1 MSLILRQSYSL
12 ILLGIIVPLF
22 CFFGIAIAVFTN
34 DFSLVWDVTILEK
47 IHTIASP
54 DLDAIAFALN
64 QLGRGKSIAAIALF
78 VSLFLGSR
86 KQWRSPSYLLIT
98 IIGSGLLNIFAKVL
112 FHRHRP
118 ALWESL
124 SPEFDFSFPSGH
136 GMLSLTLVLAIAIL
150 IPQKHWRS
158 LFLFCGVMFA
168 IAIGW
173 SRLYLGVHY
182 PSDVLGGWALAIAW
196 AMGISWIS
204 RVNVKL

>member
-1 MSLILRQSYSL
+1 MLLILRQSYSL
-12 ILLGIIVPLF
+12 ILLGIILPLV
-22 CFFGIAIAVFTN
+22 CFFGIAIAVFASN
-34 DFSLVWDVTILEK
+34 FSLVWDVTILEK
-47 IHTIASP
+47 IYAIASP
-54 DLDAIAFALN
+54 DLDAIAYSLT
-64 QLGRGKSIAAIALF
+64 QLGRAKSIAAIALF

-86 KQWRSPSYLLIT
+86 KQWRSLSYLLIT
-98 IIGSGLLNIFAKVL
+98 IIGSGLLNLITKVL

-118 ALWESL
+118 TLWESL

-136 GMLSLTLVLAIAIL
+136 AMLSLTLVMAIAVL
-150 IPQKHWRS
+150 VPQRHWRS
-158 LFLFCGVMFA
+158 LFLFCGVLLA

-196 AMGISWIS
+196 VMWISWLS